1 MIEKKIKIS
10 SIQIKNF
17 RSIRN
22 IIVYPKDFNIFVGLN
37 DAGKSNV
44 LKALNLFF
52 TGETDYGQKFSFK
65 RDFTYLFPEK
75 SHSKKEVK
83 IIIKFD
89 IPDTYTESG
98 EYTWEKTWGVEN
110 YATEKIINPEG
121 NNPNPKSRVPGALRR
136 IKYRYVPAVKSQDY
150 YKTLLGDLY
159 TAVFSS
165 IDNPLAESVNVF
177 SSALKDYTGDLSS
190 NIQKRLEM
198 ESILSFPDDLN
209 DIFKALVFETSSN
222 SSAMHIPLTSRGDGI
237 QVRHIP
243 VILKYIAHED
253 QKSRNKGSMKI
264 CTIWGFEEPE
274 NGLELLKTFKLAN
287 EFDEYSKEIQM
298 FVSTHS
304 PAFYMKKESE
314 SSKVFFVSKNA
325 GSDETEIFTGK
336 DNQVLA
342 DSMGLMPLVAPFI
355 KSESQKLLE
364 AEQIYKKNI
373 LTDVP
378 TILVEGETD
387 IEYLKIAIT
396 EHSESLSSMLNDGK
410 LRIICKNDGAGTKV
424 LEDWVFAWI
433 YSGFRSKI
441 MVLLDKDEAGI
452 KARNDIIENE
462 IYKSRQNASHLKV
475 NFIEPSNEI
484 MLIRQKHILF
494 DFEIEHLLSTTFWN
508 KMTDAGLTQKRSDK
522 SLCRMFSTLVPRNKT
537 LDEVMV
543 ELIEDESIRSTIL
556 EREPKDKKKNKIV
569 ELLKKDENKKAVTEG
584 FLKTVQ
590 ELEKFFCS

>member
-1 MIEKKIKIS
+1 MIEKKIRIS

-237 QVRHIP
+237 HR
-243 VILKYIAHED
+243 A
-253 QKSRNKGSMKI
+253 
-264 CTIWGFEEPE
+264 
-274 NGLELLKTFKLAN
+274 
-287 EFDEYSKEIQM
+287 
-298 FVSTHS
+298 
-304 PAFYMKKESE
+304 
-314 SSKVFFVSKNA
+314 
-325 GSDETEIFTGK
+325 
-336 DNQVLA
+336 
-342 DSMGLMPLVAPFI
+342 
-355 KSESQKLLE
+355 
-364 AEQIYKKNI
+364 
-373 LTDVP
+373 
-378 TILVEGETD
+378 
-387 IEYLKIAIT
+387 
-396 EHSESLSSMLNDGK
+396 
-410 LRIICKNDGAGTKV
+410 
-424 LEDWVFAWI
+424 
-433 YSGFRSKI
+433 
-441 MVLLDKDEAGI
+441 
-452 KARNDIIENE
+452 
-462 IYKSRQNASHLKV
+462 
-475 NFIEPSNEI
+475 
-484 MLIRQKHILF
+484 
-494 DFEIEHLLSTTFWN
+494 
-508 KMTDAGLTQKRSDK
+508 
-522 SLCRMFSTLVPRNKT
+522 
-537 LDEVMV
+537 
-543 ELIEDESIRSTIL
+543 
-556 EREPKDKKKNKIV
+556 
-569 ELLKKDENKKAVTEG
+569 
-584 FLKTVQ
+584 
-590 ELEKFFCS
+590 